1 MTDKLSEMIRIE
13 GEQRMNSD
21 KETKM
26 LVQNLLKNVMSEV
39 TAIKEGQ
46 DGSVGK
52 ILKEVKEAQ

>member
-52 ILKEVKEAQ
+52 ILKEVKEA

>member
-1 MTDKLSEMIRIE
+1 MIRVE
-13 GEQRMNSD
+13 VDQRLNSD

-26 LVQNLLKNVMSEV
+26 HVQNLLKNVMSEIQQ
-39 TAIKEGQ
+39 IKEGQ